1 MNLLPLGLALLVG
14 FFMGALGSGGSIMM
28 VPILVYLVG
37 MEPRAS
43 IATSLMVVCLVS
55 MVGAFRAWRVGRV
68 RLRTGLTFASSAVLG
83 SFGGAF
89 LGRQIS
95 EVLQLTLFGAV
106 VGAAAFW
113 MLRRA
118 DGRNPSSNRTVPL
131 FWLLSRGFGVGILTG
146 LVGVGGGFMIVPTL
160 VLLGPGMSMQD
171 AAGTSLM
178 VIALTSLTSA
188 TGYVGYFSLPWQI
201 AASFSG
207 LAAVGVLVGGRLADR
222 LRSDFLQRF
231 FAWFMLG
238 IAIFVLAMNLPSL
251 LGS

>member
-1 MNLLPLGLALLVG
+1 LNLVTLALAFVVG
-14 FFMGALGSGGSIMM
+14 LSMGTLGSGGSILT
-28 VPILVYLVG
+28 VPILVYLMG

-55 MVGAFRAWRVGRV
+55 MVGAFRAWRVGHV

-83 SFGGAF
+83 SFLGTF
-89 LGRQIS
+89 MGRQIS

-106 VGAAAFW
+106 VGMAAFW

-118 DGRNPSSNRTVPL
+118 AGRNPASGRTVPL
-131 FWLLSRGFGVGILTG
+131 PWLLSRGFGVGILTG

-188 TGYVGYFSLPWQI
+188 TGYVGHLSIPWQMV
-201 AASFSG
+201 ASFSG
-207 LAAVGVLVGGRLADR
+207 LAAAGVLVGGGLADR
-222 LRSDFLQRF
+222 LRSDVLQRF
-231 FAWFMLG
+231 FAWFMLA
-238 IAIFVLAMNLPSL
+238 IAVFVLVMNVPDL